1 MYRLRFLAQA
11 STKLQ
16 KMHFFGQFKDHNSGK
31 NMEDRQITPF
41 LSSTLSALTVFNI
54 DFCFENSQNSFS
66 CGPSFAPFW
75 SKKCFKFEQKLPI
88 LTANHTFLLSRHP
101 EVTKNPYYILPSK
114 RSQKTY
120 QLMDYC
126 GFGYHLPIQLQIWP
140 FIVSIVKDKT
150 RALDS

>member
-1 MYRLRFLAQA
+1 M
-11 STKLQ
+11 K
-16 KMHFFGQFKDHNSGK
+16 
-31 NMEDRQITPF
+31 DRQIAPF
-41 LSSTLSALTVFNI
+41 LSSTFSALTVFNI

-75 SKKCFKFEQKLPI
+75 FKKCFKFEQKLPI

-126 GFGYHLPIQLQIWP
+126 GFGYHLPIQLQI
-140 FIVSIVKDKT
+140 
-150 RALDS
+150 